1 MRVRQLTRRQ
11 IREFLSDSRVAETL
25 NVVTISCPK
34 AAMAT

>member
-25 NVVTISCPK
+25 NVVTSCPK